1 MSISDYIDVQ
11 RIMHA
16 LQRYY
21 KVVTTPSKSITC
33 LAAAAAAVP
42 IGSVLEASTDAVH
55 DLIKPNACIRGFR
68 LPVTVPVRTPQ

>member
-33 LAAAAAAVP
+33 LACAAAVAP
-42 IGSVLEASTDAVH
+42 IGSVLEASLATDAVH
-55 DLIKPNACIRGFR
+55 DLIKPNAWSSRGPF
-68 LPVTVPVRTPQ
+68 LPSS